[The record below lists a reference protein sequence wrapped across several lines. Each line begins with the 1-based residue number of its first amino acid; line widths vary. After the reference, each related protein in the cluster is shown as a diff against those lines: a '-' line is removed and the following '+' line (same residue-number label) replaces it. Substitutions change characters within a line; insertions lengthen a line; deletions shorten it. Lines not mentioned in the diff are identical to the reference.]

1 MTTTAPFILTTPS
14 NTNPP
19 NDVINLEKTVAFAI
33 LASSLAA
40 SAFLA
45 SAAAAASSSFVVVGF
60 TIPVAALCEAAVCS
74 VDDVG
79 DPPDK
84 TVAVEVSGAACTTVK
99 LIVQSN
105 KNIIIRFILL
115 LTISIPNIEFTPFRF
130 YLCFLLYSSTLF

>member
-40 SAFLA
+40 SAFFA

-60 TIPVAALCEAAVCS
+60 TIPVAAPVP
-74 VDDVG
+74 DDVG

>member
-40 SAFLA
+40 SAFFA

-60 TIPVAALCEAAVCS
+60 TIPVAALC
-74 VDDVG
+74 DDVG